1 MMGGTAAAGTM
12 GPSWL
17 AGAFAAVMIVTAVYC
32 AGRIIA
38 ARRWRRPTGYD
49 IDAVHVL
56 MGTAMAGM
64 LVPGLRFGPAGGWEI
79 VFGAAAG
86 WFGWRA
92 WRGRGPA
99 GHRPAQ
105 HRPAQH
111 VQHLLASL
119 AMLYM
124 LLAVGPAASRAA
136 GTEMGGST
144 HLRTLALVLALALLG
159 CVINSADRLTALPL
173 AAGTA
178 PARTA
183 PPALTAAPPARTA
196 PPASAATVT
205 APPAPAGPARPGAPA
220 SPAEAPVTART
231 PALSPRLAACCD
243 IAMGVTMGY
252 LLVLMVSV

>member
-1 MMGGTAAAGTM
+1 MIGAAAGSTGM

-17 AGAFAAVMIVTAVYC
+17 AVAFAAVMIATAVYC

-38 ARRWRRPTGYD
+38 ARWWRRPSGYD
-49 IDAVHVL
+49 IDGVHVL

-64 LVPGLRFGPAGGWEI
+64 LVPGLRFGPAAGWEI

-92 WRGRGPA
+92 WPGRGPA
-99 GHRPAQ
+99 G

-124 LLAVGPAASRAA
+124 LVAAGPAASGAA
-136 GTEMGGST
+136 GTAMGHST
-144 HLRTLALVLALALLG
+144 HLRTLALLLAIALLG
-159 CVINSADRLTALPL
+159 YVINTADRLTALPL
-173 AAGTA
+173 AAGA
-178 PARTA
+178 AAAR
-183 PPALTAAPPARTA
+183 AAPPAM
-196 PPASAATVT
+196 AAAVT
-205 APPAPAGPARPGAPA
+205 APAAPAPAGAARPEATA
-220 SPAEAPVTART
+220 SEAEAATTVRT

-252 LLVLMVSV
+252 LLVLMISA

>member
-1 MMGGTAAAGTM
+1 MMGGTTGAT

-17 AGAFAAVMIVTAVYC
+17 AGAFAAVMIATAVYC

-38 ARRWRRPTGYD
+38 ARWWRRPTGYD
-49 IDAVHVL
+49 VDAVHVL

-64 LVPGLRFGPAGGWEI
+64 LSPGLRFGPAAGWEI

-92 WRGRGPA
+92 WNGRGLA
-99 GHRPAQ
+99 G

-124 LLAVGPAASRAA
+124 LLAVGPAASGTA
-136 GTEMGGST
+136 GTGMGGSA
-144 HLRTLALVLALALLG
+144 HLRTLALLLALALMG
-159 CVINSADRLTALPL
+159 SVINTADRLTALPL
-173 AAGTA
+173 AAGTGPPRPA
-178 PARTA
+178 PPA
-183 PPALTAAPPARTA
+183 PPALAAAETARPG
-196 PPASAATVT
+196 
-205 APPAPAGPARPGAPA
+205 PAGPSPAGAPA
-220 SPAEAPVTART
+220 SEAEAART

-243 IAMGVTMGY
+243 IAMGVAMGY
-252 LLVLMVSV
+252 LLVLMISA

>member
-1 MMGGTAAAGTM
+1 MMGGTAGSTGM

-17 AGAFAAVMIVTAVYC
+17 AGAFAAVMIATAVYC

-38 ARRWRRPTGYD
+38 ARWWRRPTGYD
-49 IDAVHVL
+49 ADAVHVL

-64 LVPGLRFGPAGGWEI
+64 LSPALRFGPVGGWDI

-92 WRGRGPA
+92 WRGRGLA
-99 GHRPAQ
+99 G

-124 LLAVGPAASRAA
+124 LLAAGPAVSSAA
-136 GTEMGGST
+136 GATTGGST
-144 HLRTLALVLALALLG
+144 HLRTLALLLALALLG
-159 CVINSADRLTALPL
+159 CVINSADRLTALPPVAGIAAARPGPPVMAAAVTTPAGPVLAGPVL
-173 AAGTA
+173 AAAARPEA
-178 PARTA
+178 PAGEVKA
-183 PPALTAAPPARTA
+183 
-196 PPASAATVT
+196 PASA
-205 APPAPAGPARPGAPA
+205 
-220 SPAEAPVTART
+220 RT
-231 PALSPRLAACCD
+231 LALSPRLAACCD

-252 LLVLMVSV
+252 LLVLMISV

>member
-1 MMGGTAAAGTM
+1 MGGTSGAV

-17 AGAFAAVMIVTAVYC
+17 AGAFAAVMIATAVYC

-49 IDAVHVL
+49 IDAAHVL

-79 VFGAAAG
+79 VFAAAAG

-99 GHRPAQ
+99 G

-124 LLAVGPAASRAA
+124 LLAVGPAARVAA
-136 GTEMGGST
+136 GTGMGGST
-144 HLRTLALVLALALLG
+144 QLRTLALVLALALLG

-178 PARTA
+178 AARTA
-183 PPALTAAPPARTA
+183 LPALTAVPPARTA
-196 PPASAATVT
+196 APAAA
-205 APPAPAGPARPGAPA
+205 APPGPAGPARPGAPA
-220 SPAEAPVTART
+220 GPAPAATART

-252 LLVLMVSV
+252 LLVLMISA

>member
-1 MMGGTAAAGTM
+1 MRGGTAAAGAM

-17 AGAFAAVMIVTAVYC
+17 AGAFAAVMIATAVYC

-38 ARRWRRPTGYD
+38 ARWWRRPTGYD
-49 IDAVHVL
+49 TDAVHVL

-64 LVPGLRFGPAGGWEI
+64 LVPGLRVGPAAAGEI

-92 WRGRGPA
+92 WPGRGAA

-105 HRPAQH
+105 HG
-111 VQHLLASL
+111 QHLLASL

-124 LLAVGPAASRAA
+124 LLAAGRATSGAA
-136 GTEMGGST
+136 GTAMGSST
-144 HLRTLALVLALALLG
+144 HLRTLALALALALLG
-159 CVINSADRLTALPL
+159 CVIKTADRLSALPL
-173 AAGTA
+173 AAGI
-178 PARTA
+178 PAARA
-183 PPALTAAPPARTA
+183 ARPAMAAA
-196 PPASAATVT
+196 VT
-205 APPAPAGPARPGAPA
+205 TPAPADGAQA
-220 SPAEAPVTART
+220 AAAPART

-252 LLVLMVSV
+252 LLVLMISA

>member
-1 MMGGTAAAGTM
+1 MMGGTAAAGAM

-17 AGAFAAVMIVTAVYC
+17 TGAFAAVMIATAVYC

-64 LVPGLRFGPAGGWEI
+64 LVPGLRFGPAGGWEM

-99 GHRPAQ
+99 GHG
-105 HRPAQH
+105 PAQH

-124 LLAVGPAASRAA
+124 LLAVGPAPSGAA
-136 GTEMGGST
+136 ATAMGGST

-178 PARTA
+178 A
-183 PPALTAAPPARTA
+183 ARTA

-205 APPAPAGPARPGAPA
+205 APPGPAGPARPGTPA
-220 SPAEAPVTART
+220 SPADAAATART

-252 LLVLMVSV
+252 LLVLMISS